1 MLTGI
6 DGHLLS
12 TAYIEH
18 GLPAAGE
25 SPEAARARRALAA
38 WRGACTTLGPASTPR
53 TILQSA
59 APLFAALGFE
69 PAERLEP
76 TEPAIAATL
85 RSRGGSV
92 ALLVSP
98 WAEAR
103 DPLWRLA
110 VTRAAQRSA
119 SWCLIFN
126 GLQLRIVDAGRL
138 YARRHLE
145 IDLDLAIDNPR
156 TFAGLLS
163 LFGATALA
171 AAPGDPRSLHAL
183 VAGSDRHAAGVCR
196 SLRDGVLSASAEIL
210 RALLADKVRLPPSR
224 AERASAS
231 LAVASGGGGKPDT
244 RETGPKSDRSVAD
257 RVWSGRS
264 SPDRVPVVSGLSRT
278 RTILRRGIRR

>member
-1 MLTGI
+1 MLPGI

-12 TAYIEH
+12 SVYIERW
-18 GLPAAGE
+18 LPAVGE
-25 SPEAARARRALAA
+25 SPQAARARRALVIWRAA
-38 WRGACTTLGPASTPR
+38 CATLGPASTPR
-53 TILQSA
+53 TMLQSA

-76 TEPAIAATL
+76 AEPAIAATL
-85 RSRGGSV
+85 RSRDGSV

-110 VTRAAQRSA
+110 VTRAAQQSV

-145 IDLDLAIDNPR
+145 IDLDLAIDDPR
-156 TFAGLLS
+156 TFAALLT
-163 LFGATALA
+163 LFGATALV
-171 AAPGDPRSLHAL
+171 AAPDDPRSLHAL
-183 VAGSDRHAAGVCR
+183 VTGSDRHAAGVCR

-210 RALLADKVRLPPSR
+210 RALLAAKVRL
-224 AERASAS
+224 
-231 LAVASGGGGKPDT
+231 KPDT
-244 RETGPKSDRSVAD
+244 TETG
-257 RVWSGRS
+257 
-264 SPDRVPVVSGLSRT
+264 
-278 RTILRRGIRR
+278 